1 MTPSGRVRCLVARA
15 DADRPPIIDIGRN
28 TGSQSATLVIRAMD
42 VGDVQ
47 PKWRDLWFKLTA
59 AVG

>member
-1 MTPSGRVRCLVARA
+1 MGGSGVSSRELMLTAS
-15 DADRPPIIDIGRN
+15 PIFDIGRN
-28 TGSQSATLVIRAMD
+28 TGSRSATLVIRAMD

-47 PKWRDLWFKLTA
+47 LKWRDLWFKLTA